1 MILLVFGCG
10 GFAYL
15 SGPALT
21 GHGSRTVRRGRV
33 ETSAGSEPAF
43 IFPSPRAKRRASVIG
58 LGGIA
63 IGIVG
68 MLVMTGGGAW
78 LIAGTVLLCLVFIWS
93 LISLRRT
100 QLLALTPT
108 RVVVVTPAGAVEVP
122 WAAGVDAEISRC
134 RAGRRRSTWSVSSR
148 LTRPLPYG
156 VAVE

>member
-1 MILLVFGCG
+1 MRRPRRPFTFWAMAILFTFFSLFGVLVIVAGRDVGGRVMGVMILLVFGFG

-21 GHGSRTVRRGRV
+21 RYGPGTVRRDRV

-78 LIAGTVLLCLVFIWS
+78 VIAGSCAWS
-93 LISLRRT
+93 S
-100 QLLALTPT
+100 
-108 RVVVVTPAGAVEVP
+108 
-122 WAAGVDAEISRC
+122 S
-134 RAGRRRSTWSVSSR
+134 GR
-148 LTRPLPYG
+148 
-156 VAVE
+156 